1 MFGISMW
8 ELAIIMLVALIILGP
23 RQLTEVARTVAKL
36 YREVQKLAWEVKHS
50 VDLDSIASPPDYG
63 SKGSPKS
70 ASKPSEDRAD
80 EVVRKDEDLI
90 PPPGES
96 SGPDFY
102 AQLLESTDEETNT
115 EKPDVEKDESAVPEP
130 TDSEK
135 EIGAKEGTEQ

>member
-1 MFGISMW
+1 MW

-63 SKGSPKS
+63 SKGSSKA
-70 ASKPSEDRAD
+70 ASKPPSEDRAD

-102 AQLLESTDEETNT
+102 AQLLESTGEENNT
-115 EKPDVEKDESAVPEP
+115 EKPDVEKDESAAPEP

-135 EIGAKEGTEQ
+135 ENDTKEGTER